1 MGRQSQWGSSD
12 WASGG
17 RWSGGGITRCE
28 ILCWGTIM
36 TGQEISLTWRSLCEQ
51 TNSMGRECC
60 GLVVQPWYRW
70 PACCYKSPSTNPSQ
84 TCQIVSLTLRE
95 ARNHNPAHRAGGGVR
110 RWAVGRLEYV
120 GLLSEFML
128 HCVHSSLLS
137 SSYTIHHNI

>member
-1 MGRQSQWGSSD
+1 
-12 WASGG
+12 
-17 RWSGGGITRCE
+17 
-28 ILCWGTIM
+28 
-36 TGQEISLTWRSLCEQ
+36 
-51 TNSMGRECC
+51 MGRECC
-60 GLVVQPWYRW
+60 GLVVQP
-70 PACCYKSPSTNPSQ
+70 CCYKSPSTNPSQ

-95 ARNHNPAHRAGGGVR
+95 ARNHNPAHQAGGGVR